1 MKIKGCERPTHD
13 CSLSLLSALLFL
25 LHCLSHTVVK
35 SSWVWQLC
43 TAALPHTARQADCY
57 RTEIPFSKER
67 EREREHSSDDFWG
80 GWRYGP
86 TSAVAHHSPWLRLP
100 HHLAQKNPF
109 SLCAVLLLNVS
120 HTVNPPKAADPQTAA
135 STQLEEEPAMACEQ
149 LPGSE
154 GMEIS
159 SCPFATEAIRTHSRA
174 LRWVLP
180 RLRPPV
186 PRHIL
191 RCQPY
196 HLVCCTGG
204 YNSRQRD
211 PQRLGFPQGQ
221 AARSSCGCCLC
232 RAAQDDLAATAIAL
246 PAPSRAAAPGPHH
259 ASLLPQAHYP
269 AT

>member
-1 MKIKGCERPTHD
+1 MWATHTWLFTVTPVSIALFAPLLVSHSSKVFMGLTAVYSSPPTH
-13 CSLSLLSALLFL
+13 CKTGRLLQDWNTIF
-25 LHCLSHTVVK
+25 
-35 SSWVWQLC
+35 Q
-43 TAALPHTARQADCY
+43 
-57 RTEIPFSKER
+57 R

-149 LPGSE
+149 LPGSA